1 MIMRNVLFLF
11 ALSLFVLSC
20 DTFGTCEDTDLV
32 GIYSGVETC
41 DVNSAETTFEIYID
55 NDEVFLR
62 ESGGAIL
69 ELVTD
74 GCDFTIPAQ
83 STLISTISGSGTVSG
98 DNLEVTITSVGVLS
112 GDALTCEFS
121 GDK

>member
-11 ALSLFVLSC
+11 ACSLFVLSC
-20 DTFGTCEDTDLV
+20 NTFATCEDTDLV
-32 GIYSGVETC
+32 GIYSGAETC
-41 DVNSAETTFEIYID
+41 DTNSAETTFEIFID
-55 NDEVFLR
+55 NDEVFL
-62 ESGGAIL
+62 STSNGTNL

-74 GCDFTIPAQ
+74 GCSFTIPAQ
-83 STLISTISGSGTVSG
+83 STLISTISGSGSVSG

-112 GDALTCEFS
+112 GDASTCDFS